1 MALARVVTFEGID
14 ADRIAALKS
23 EIEDGERPEGLPA
36 TEMMILHDPEAQSA
50 LAIVFFD
57 NDDDYRTGDEFLSAM
72 PTSDTPGKRTSVTK
86 HEVAVR
92 AMG

>member
-14 ADRIAALKS
+14 ANRIAALKS

-50 LAIVFFD
+50 MAIVFFD
-57 NDDDYRTGDEFLSAM
+57 NEDDYRTGDEFLSAM
-72 PTSDTPGKRTSVTK
+72 PTSDTPGRRTSVTK
-86 HEVAVR
+86 HEVAIR